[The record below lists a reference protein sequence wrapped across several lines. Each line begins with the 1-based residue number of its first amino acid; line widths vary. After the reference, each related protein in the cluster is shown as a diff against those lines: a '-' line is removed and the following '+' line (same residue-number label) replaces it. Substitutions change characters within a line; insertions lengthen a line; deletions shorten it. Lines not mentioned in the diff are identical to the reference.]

1 VSSQDRL
8 NSQLEDSP
16 ALGSIG
22 LASPGQAMSLP
33 EPVATD
39 QHSKDLRGEDVDDK
53 YSRATQWD
61 LIWWRFKKHRLAV
74 ISTVGLI
81 VLYLTAVF
89 ADFVAPYGAQTRFQG
104 QQQQPPT
111 RIYFWR
117 EGEGF
122 RGPYI
127 YATKR
132 KADPKTFKFIYVPDE
147 TNPIPI
153 LFFVEGEP
161 YRLWGIFPTNIH
173 LFGTGEDNPPV
184 FVFGTDRLGRDLF
197 SRTVFGARISLSIGL
212 FGVFLSFILGITLG
226 GLSGYFGGVVD
237 EIIQRLI
244 DFLQSI
250 PTLPLWIALAASLP
264 RDWPTEKTFLAITLL
279 LSIIGWTGLARVV
292 RGKLL
297 QLREEDYALAA
308 QAAGASQTRIIGK
321 HLLPGFTSHLI
332 VSITAAIPIAILGET
347 ALSFIGLGMQPPA
360 VSWGVLLQ
368 DAQNLV
374 AVAQQQWLLIPAIF
388 VIATGLLFNFVGD
401 GLRDAADPYTR

>member
-1 VSSQDRL
+1 VSVQTQDSIQPEIERT
-8 NSQLEDSP
+8 P
-16 ALGSIG
+16 ALGALG
-22 LASPGQAMSLP
+22 MASVGQATVLA
-33 EPVATD
+33 EPVAVD
-39 QHSKDLRGEDVDDK
+39 RHSEESEEKF
-53 YSRATQWD
+53 YYATQWS
-61 LIWWRFKKHRLAV
+61 LIWWRFKKHKLAV
-74 ISTVGLI
+74 VATVGL
-81 VLYLTAVF
+81 VLLYLGAIF
-89 ADFVAPYGAQTRFQG
+89 ADFVGPYGAQTRFQG

-111 RIYFWR
+111 PIHFYQP
-117 EGEGF
+117 GEGL
-122 RGPYI
+122 RGPFI
-127 YATKR
+127 YPTTR
-132 KADPKTFKFIYVPDE
+132 KADPKTFKFIFVPDVS
-147 TNPIPI
+147 NPIPI
-153 LFFVEGEP
+153 LFFVRGEP
-161 YRLWGIFPTNIH
+161 YKLFGLILTDIH
-173 LFGTGEDNPPV
+173 LFGTGQGNPPV
-184 FVFGTDRLGRDLF
+184 FLFGTDRLGRDLF
-197 SRTVFGARISLSIGL
+197 SRTFHGSRISLSIGL
-212 FGVFLSFILGITLG
+212 VGVFLTFLIGVTLG
-226 GLSGYFGGVVD
+226 GMSGYFGGTVD

-264 RDWPTEKTFLAITLL
+264 RDWPTEKTFFAITIL

-308 QAAGASQTRIIGK
+308 QAAGASQTRIISK
-321 HLLPGFTSHLI
+321 HLMPGFTSHLI

-374 AVAQQQWLLIPAIF
+374 AIAQQQWLLIPAIF